1 MKSNL
6 FGRQS
11 KIMETSVSNKNSKQ
25 SAQKRAAKLLDWLI
39 DFLPGAIPPSA
50 EDAILDVPD
59 DVHALFWHRSELQK
73 LLETI
78 PEALNQI
85 QKIKLA
91 GLDRDIRAA
100 ALLLV
105 GAGKGMLHRYRQGR
119 YDRSHWWWYLD
130 DILTEENL
138 VCNQPTA
145 RVKYAVPEEAGVLLK
160 VAEPRAEY
168 KRKSRG
174 EKK

>member
-1 MKSNL
+1 
-6 FGRQS
+6 
-11 KIMETSVSNKNSKQ
+11 METLVSKKNSKQ
-25 SAQKRAAKLLDWLI
+25 SAPKRAARLLDWLI
-39 DFLPGAIPPSA
+39 GFLPGAIPPSA

-73 LLETI
+73 ILETT

-85 QKIKLA
+85 QRSKLA
-91 GLDRDIRAA
+91 KLDHDIRAA

-105 GAGKGMLHRYRQGR
+105 GAGKGMLHRYREGR

-138 VCNQPTA
+138 VCNQPKA
-145 RVKYAVPEEAGVLLK
+145 NVKYPVSEETGVLLK
-160 VAEPRAEY
+160 VAESRAEY
-168 KRKSRG
+168 KRKFRG
-174 EKK
+174 GKK